1 MSTALAIGCYVA
13 VLGAASAAWQFGPPR
28 TQGSRFRPVATI
40 AALLVIGIPSLL
52 QLSLAPGLLDALE
65 RQGSDAAMAQPWR
78 IVTALLVQDGGWPA
92 LITNLAALA
101 WIGSMAESAWGTRRW
116 LVIALGTGI
125 GAQLWG
131 FLVQPVGAGN
141 SVVVFGLAASLLVR
155 AWTGTGRTAKVGSL
169 AGLAA
174 AAVLLAGGDLH
185 GGAAAIGSVIAALL
199 LRPMV
204 QPSTR
209 NQEQHR

>member
-1 MSTALAIGCYVA
+1 MNMALAIGCYVA
-13 VLGAASAAWQFGPPR
+13 VLCAASAAWQFGPPR
-28 TQGSRFRPVATI
+28 TQGSRFRPVATV

-52 QLSLAPGLLDALE
+52 QLTMAPGLLEALE
-65 RQGSDAAMAQPWR
+65 RQGAGAAAAQPWR
-78 IVTALLVQDGGWPA
+78 IVTALVVQDGGWPA
-92 LITNLAALA
+92 AITNLAALA
-101 WIGSMAESAWGTRRW
+101 WIGSMAEHAWGTRRW

-155 AWTGTGRTAKVGSL
+155 AWIGTHRTARMASVV
-169 AGLAA
+169 GLAA
-174 AAVLLAGGDLH
+174 SAVLLVGGDLH
-185 GGAAAIGSVIAALL
+185 GGAAAIGSVIAMFL
-199 LRPMV
+199 LRPKA
-204 QPSTR
+204 QPHTR

>member
-13 VLGAASAAWQFGPPR
+13 VLGAAAAAWQFGPPR
-28 TQGSRFRPVATI
+28 TQGSRFKPAATI
-40 AALLVIGIPSLL
+40 SALLVIGIPSLL
-52 QLSLAPGLLDALE
+52 QLTLAPGLLNALE
-65 RQGSDAAMAQPWR
+65 RQGSDAAVSQPWR

-116 LVIALGTGI
+116 LVIALGAGI

-141 SVVVFGLAASLLVR
+141 SVVVFGLASSLLVR
-155 AWTGTGRTAKVGSL
+155 AWTGKGHTAKVASA

-174 AAVLLAGGDLH
+174 AAVFLMGGDLH
-185 GGAAAIGSVIAALL
+185 GGAAAIGAVIAVLL
-199 LRPMV
+199 LGPMA
-204 QPSTR
+204 QPPKR
-209 NQEQHR
+209 NQKQHL